1 MQISAGFTIFI
12 PRALLAIYM
21 SCAVDFFATEHYILW
36 DYPQGTKM
44 QTYFYHLLQQ
54 LGVYPVV
61 TYLYLQ
67 TLPKNNHR
75 KWRVVRHIFYWSI
88 LALSIEWLALNTGYI
103 KIRKM
108 VEYKLFLCG

>member
-1 MQISAGFTIFI
+1 MAFSITLFLISWSCFIIFSDKRRLHYFY
-12 PRALLAIYM
+12 PTCLLAIYM

-36 DYPQGTKM
+36 DYPQGTKV
-44 QTYFYHLLQQ
+44 QTNFYHLLQQ

-88 LALSIEWLALNTGYI
+88 LALS
-103 KIRKM
+103 
-108 VEYKLFLCG
+108 